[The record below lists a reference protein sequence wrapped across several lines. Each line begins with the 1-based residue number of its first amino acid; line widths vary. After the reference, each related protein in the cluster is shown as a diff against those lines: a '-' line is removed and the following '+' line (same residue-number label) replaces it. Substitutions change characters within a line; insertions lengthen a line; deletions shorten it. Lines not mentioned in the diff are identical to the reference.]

1 VLVRAREKP
10 RAERQTRTTLDAA
23 VTPPTDAIRAPLATG
38 AQPLSAMPA
47 VVYPPH
53 LALGLHEAWPHGGPT
68 AGAGGSLP
76 DVDTLTRIL
85 DILYQVSFLSEEGVP
100 TLVRVVLADPCAW
113 RRGDGP
119 PHGFHVLP
127 FAEPRPFTV
136 HELRKL
142 APAVSYYRS
151 LVGVHLEPTGEATIW
166 GMIESGGR
174 WVNRVHGGRY
184 HGVPL
189 PPHPV
194 VHVLGPGRLLV
205 GCGYE
210 RVLELSGGQLVA
222 AGFDPFRSAWLPRR
236 YEPVRAHWLR
246 MFAERGGD
254 PARID
259 PAFVRLL
266 AQNVVKR
273 IVSIVRRRAHGGM
286 LISLPTLEHD
296 PMRPSDDVDRML
308 RIRCPF
314 AATESSRRF
323 SDLMVLAMER
333 LAALGAARG
342 KSQVTWDDFQ
352 SLGDPQ
358 LAELDEAFLEMANL
372 FADLMNVD
380 GALVVTRDFDL
391 VGFAAEVLGEFSVVR
406 VHRALDLE
414 ATETVV
420 ERADASGTRHR
431 AAYRFAVSV
440 PESLVVVVSQDGAT
454 RFVANREGR
463 VVYWPYVP

>member
-1 VLVRAREKP
+1 MVRARDERRP
-10 RAERQTRTTLDAA
+10 PGRRRATLGTPVTTPSDANA
-23 VTPPTDAIRAPLATG
+23 GTSTLTASTV
-38 AQPLSAMPA
+38 SASSS

-53 LALGLHEAWPHGGPT
+53 LAAGLHDAWPRGES
-68 AGAGGSLP
+68 ASALP
-76 DVDTLTRIL
+76 EVDTLTRML
-85 DILYQVSFLSEEGVP
+85 DTLYQVSFLSEEGVP
-100 TLVRVVLADPCAW
+100 TLVRVILAEPDEW

-119 PHGFHVLP
+119 PRGFHVLP

-142 APAVSYYRS
+142 APAVSYFRS
-151 LVGVHLEPTGEATIW
+151 LIGVQLDRSGEPTIW

-174 WVNRVHGGRY
+174 WVNRVHGGRF

-194 VHVLGPGRLLV
+194 VHVLGPGRLMV
-205 GCGYE
+205 ACGYE
-210 RVLELSGGQLVA
+210 RVLELSGGHLVA
-222 AGFDPFRSAWLPRR
+222 AGFDPFRSAWLPQR
-236 YEPVRAHWLR
+236 YGPVREQWLR
-246 MFAERGGD
+246 RFAELGGD
-254 PARID
+254 PTKID
-259 PAFVRLL
+259 PAFVRML

-286 LISLPTLEHD
+286 LISLPSLEYS
-296 PMRPSDDVDRML
+296 PERPTEEVERML

-314 AATESSRRF
+314 APTESSRRF
-323 SDLMVLAMER
+323 SDLMVLAMDR
-333 LAALGAARG
+333 LASVGTAHG
-342 KSQVTWDDFQ
+342 KRVVTWDDFQ
-352 SLGDPQ
+352 SLHDPL
-358 LAELDEAFLEMANL
+358 LAELDESFLEMANL

-454 RFVANREGR
+454 RFVANRDGR